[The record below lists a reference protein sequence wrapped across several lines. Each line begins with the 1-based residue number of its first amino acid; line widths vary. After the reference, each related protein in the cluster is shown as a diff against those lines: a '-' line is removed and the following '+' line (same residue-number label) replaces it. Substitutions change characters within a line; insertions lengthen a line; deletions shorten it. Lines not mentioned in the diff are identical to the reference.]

1 MTCSYQWYHV
11 EERKGRW
18 REGGNFGERDRE
30 RPCAWLFL
38 GPIAYSFSLPLHQ
51 SYSCCERKQGS
62 RKWCWRCKVLLS
74 LVSLISLLV
83 NIFYPPS
90 SPSLLLPSSPP
101 LPPLPPLIS
110 TSPILLLSSSS
121 PPLFLWS
128 SQVYSWR
135 TERVCGDSQTW
146 WLRCALESFPHY
158 HNSEGSKREKGKE
171 RREIRE
177 RREQRAKRTE
187 ERGGGMRE
195 KGEHKREQWKNCY
208 LTLTLFSP
216 ILVGPRVRVVI
227 LYTRIA
233 WRERGKGRFY
243 ITLPFEGVSYLSF
256 LILSSSF
263 LCAYFLY
270 IFYLIF
276 H

>member
-18 REGGNFGERDRE
+18 REEGKIGERDRE

-38 GPIAYSFSLPLHQ
+38 GPVAYSFSLPLHQ

-62 RKWCWRCKVLLS
+62 RKWCWRCKVLLP

-101 LPPLPPLIS
+101 LPPLPLLTS
-110 TSPILLLSSSS
+110 TSPILLLLLLISSSF
-121 PPLFLWS
+121 PLIFASIQLKNRKSLWRF
-128 SQVYSWR
+128 V
-135 TERVCGDSQTW
+135 
-146 WLRCALESFPHY
+146 LRNHFPTTTIQ
-158 HNSEGSKREKGKE
+158 KVA
-171 RREIRE
+171 RE
-177 RREQRAKRTE
+177 RREKKE
-187 ERGGGMRE
+187 EREESREQREQKRGEEGWERRE

-216 ILVGPRVRVVI
+216 
-227 LYTRIA
+227 
-233 WRERGKGRFY
+233 
-243 ITLPFEGVSYLSF
+243 S
-256 LILSSSF
+256 
-263 LCAYFLY
+263 
-270 IFYLIF
+270 
-276 H
+276 